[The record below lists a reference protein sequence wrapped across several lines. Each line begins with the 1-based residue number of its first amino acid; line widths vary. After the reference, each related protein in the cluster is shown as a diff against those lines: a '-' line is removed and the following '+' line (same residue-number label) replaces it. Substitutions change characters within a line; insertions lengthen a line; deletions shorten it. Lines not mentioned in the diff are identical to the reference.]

1 MLTINE
7 YEWFIIAHQMALS
20 KFYCMKENSQ
30 KAKGNPLVV
39 QAMEGFN
46 FNVRVIFKIPTAY
59 WLIVD
64 GTDQ

>member
-1 MLTINE
+1 
-7 YEWFIIAHQMALS
+7 MALS
-20 KFYCMKENSQ
+20 KFWYMKENSQ
-30 KAKGNPLVV
+30 KAKGNSLVV

-46 FNVRVIFKIPTAY
+46 FNVQAIFKVPTAY

>member
-20 KFYCMKENSQ
+20 KFWYMKENSQ
-30 KAKGNPLVV
+30 KAKGNSLVV

-46 FNVRVIFKIPTAY
+46 FNVHAIFKVATAY

>member
-1 MLTINE
+1 MVYYCSPNG
-7 YEWFIIAHQMALS
+7 IIKVLVHE
-20 KFYCMKENSQ
+20 ENSQ
-30 KAKGNPLVV
+30 KAKGNSLVV

-46 FNVRVIFKIPTAY
+46 FNVHAIFKVATAY